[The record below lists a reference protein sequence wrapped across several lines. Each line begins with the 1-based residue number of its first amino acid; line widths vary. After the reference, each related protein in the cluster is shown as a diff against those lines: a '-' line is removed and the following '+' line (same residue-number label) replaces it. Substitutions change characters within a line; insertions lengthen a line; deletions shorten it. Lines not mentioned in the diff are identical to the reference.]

1 MAKYPYI
8 VNYNG
13 VWYPAG
19 SEVPAGTSFA
29 EEISEEQKTY
39 TKTEI
44 NRMPASELK
53 ALAIENGIAEAEE
66 KSGTEIKKLLIE
78 KFGL

>member
-19 SEVPAGTSFA
+19 SEVPAGASFC
-29 EEISEEQKTY
+29 EEVIKDQKTY

-53 ALAIENGIAEAEE
+53 ALAVEQEIENAEE
-66 KSGTEIKKLLIE
+66 KSGTELKKLLIE
-78 KFGL
+78 KLEL

>member
-19 SEVPAGTSFA
+19 SEVPAGASFA

-53 ALAIENGIAEAEE
+53 ALAMEHGIAEAEE

>member
-1 MAKYPYI
+1 MEKYPYI

-19 SEVPAGTSFA
+19 SEVPAGDSFA
-29 EEISEEQKTY
+29 ESISEEQKTY

-53 ALAIENGIAEAEE
+53 ALAIEHGIANAEE

>member
-1 MAKYPYI
+1 MEKYPYI

-19 SEVPAGTSFA
+19 SEVPAGASFA
-29 EEISEEQKTY
+29 ESISEEQKTY

-44 NRMPASELK
+44 NRMSTADLK
-53 ALAIENGIAEAEE
+53 SFAAENGIEDAEI
-66 KSGTEIKKLLIE
+66 KSGSELKKLLIE

>member
-1 MAKYPYI
+1 MEKYPYI

-19 SEVPAGTSFA
+19 SEVPAGASFA
-29 EEISEEQKTY
+29 ESISEEQKTY

-44 NRMPASELK
+44 NRMSTADLK
-53 ALAIENGIAEAEE
+53 SFAAENGIKDAEL
-66 KSGTEIKKLLIE
+66 KSGSELKKLLIE
-78 KFGL
+78 KLGL

>member
-1 MAKYPYI
+1 MKYPYI
-8 VNYNG
+8 VVKDG

-19 SEVPAGTSFA
+19 SEVPAGASFA
-29 EEISEEQKTY
+29 EEISKEQKTY

-53 ALAIENGIAEAEE
+53 ALAIENEIAEAEE
-66 KSGTEIKKLLIE
+66 KSGTELKKLLIE

>member
-1 MAKYPYI
+1 MKYPYI
-8 VNYNG
+8 VVKDG

-19 SEVPAGTSFA
+19 TSVPAETSVKP
-29 EEISEEQKTY
+29 ENNIKLEKTY

-53 ALAIENGIAEAEE
+53 ALAVEEGIKDAEE
-66 KSGTEIKKLLIE
+66 KSGTELKKLLIE
-78 KFGL
+78 KMGL

>member
-19 SEVPAGTSFA
+19 SEVPAGVSFA
-29 EEISEEQKTY
+29 ESISEEQKTY

-53 ALAIENGIAEAEE
+53 ALAIEHGIAEAEE
-66 KSGTEIKKLLIE
+66 KSGTELKKLLIE

>member
-19 SEVPAGTSFA
+19 SEVPAGASFA
-29 EEISEEQKTY
+29 ESISEEQKTY

-44 NRMPASELK
+44 NRMSTADLK
-53 ALAIENGIAEAEE
+53 SFAAENGIEDAEI
-66 KSGTEIKKLLIE
+66 KSGSELKKLLIE
-78 KFGL
+78 KLGL

>member
-19 SEVPAGTSFA
+19 SEVPVGAFFA

-53 ALAIENGIAEAEE
+53 ALAIEHGIAEAEE
-66 KSGTEIKKLLIE
+66 KSGTELKKLLIE

>member
-19 SEVPAGTSFA
+19 SEVPVGASFT

-53 ALAIENGIAEAEE
+53 ALAVEEGIKDAEE
-66 KSGTEIKKLLIE
+66 KSGTELKKLLIE
-78 KFGL
+78 KMGL

>member
-53 ALAIENGIAEAEE
+53 ALAIKHEIAEAEE
-66 KSGTEIKKLLIE
+66 KSGTELKKLLIE

>member
-66 KSGTEIKKLLIE
+66 KSGTELKNLLFE

>member
-1 MAKYPYI
+1 MKYPYI
-8 VNYNG
+8 VVKDG

-19 SEVPAGTSFA
+19 TEVPAETSVKP
-29 EEISEEQKTY
+29 ENNIKLEKTY

-53 ALAIENGIAEAEE
+53 ALAVEEGIKDAEE
-66 KSGTEIKKLLIE
+66 KSGTELKKLLIE
-78 KFGL
+78 KMGL

>member
-19 SEVPAGTSFA
+19 SEVPVGASFT

-53 ALAIENGIAEAEE
+53 ALAVEEGIKDAEG
-66 KSGTEIKKLLIE
+66 KSGTELKKLLIE
-78 KFGL
+78 KMGL

>member
-1 MAKYPYI
+1 MKYPYI
-8 VNYNG
+8 VVKDG
-13 VWYPAG
+13 VWYSAG
-19 SEVPAGTSFA
+19 TEVPAETSVK
-29 EEISEEQKTY
+29 SEKNIKPEKTY

-66 KSGTEIKKLLIE
+66 KSGTELKKLLIE

>member
-1 MAKYPYI
+1 MKYPYI
-8 VNYNG
+8 VVKDG

-19 SEVPAGTSFA
+19 TEVPAETSVK
-29 EEISEEQKTY
+29 SEKNIKLEKIY

-66 KSGTEIKKLLIE
+66 KSGTELKKLLIE
-78 KFGL
+78 KFKL